1 MSCWWRRLNGTKY
14 SNNLEKS
21 TEMIPG
27 GAVPMALSYIL
38 AYPKAISD
46 SMQKEITQTKK
57 GRNESEI
64 KANLWTKKHHHQNK

>member
-1 MSCWWRRLNGTKY
+1 
-14 SNNLEKS
+14 
-21 TEMIPG
+21 MIPG

-64 KANLWTKKHHHQNK
+64 KANL